1 MVANFVLAD
10 EINRA
15 PAKVQS
21 ALLEVMAE
29 RHLSIGGKTFP
40 MPDPF
45 LVLATQNP
53 IENEGVYPLPEAQRD
68 RFLFKI
74 VVEYPNVE
82 EEREIVYRM
91 GATPPEA
98 QQVIDPDELVRLQGV
113 ASRVFVHHA
122 LVDYVVRLV
131 VATRTP
137 AEHGLSD
144 VAGWVSYGASPRATL
159 GIVGVRRG
167 RSRSSAAATTS
178 SRRTCST
185 SPPTCCGTG
194 WCSPT
199 TPSPTA
205 CRWTTSS
212 PGSSVRCR
220 CRRSARGPRAVLSTA
235 GLPWPESS
243 ADHRRAGH
251 ERGRASRHGPGPARR
266 GPRSTRVRNGHSM
279 RADRRTALLAATGS
293 LLLPRAGSAQ
303 TGVPDRDVLE
313 ALLARERELESAYAA
328 AARRR
333 VIDAGL
339 ARHLGRQEREHAEGL
354 ERTLAGRP
362 RNPVASVAPP
372 ELNRALA
379 GGRRPFLRYATALEE
394 AAVAAYAD
402 AVTALRDEKL
412 LQPLGSIMASQGQHL
427 VLLRRELGISPLT
440 RAYETG

>member
-1 MVANFVLAD
+1 
-10 EINRA
+10 
-15 PAKVQS
+15 
-21 ALLEVMAE
+21 
-29 RHLSIGGKTFP
+29 
-40 MPDPF
+40 
-45 LVLATQNP
+45 
-53 IENEGVYPLPEAQRD
+53 
-68 RFLFKI
+68 
-74 VVEYPNVE
+74 
-82 EEREIVYRM
+82 
-91 GATPPEA
+91 
-98 QQVIDPDELVRLQGV
+98 
-113 ASRVFVHHA
+113 
-122 LVDYVVRLV
+122 
-131 VATRTP
+131 
-137 AEHGLSD
+137 
-144 VAGWVSYGASPRATL
+144 
-159 GIVGVRRG
+159 
-167 RSRSSAAATTS
+167 
-178 SRRTCST
+178 
-185 SPPTCCGTG
+185 
-194 WCSPT
+194 
-199 TPSPTA
+199 
-205 CRWTTSS
+205 
-212 PGSSVRCR
+212 
-220 CRRSARGPRAVLSTA
+220 
-235 GLPWPESS
+235 
-243 ADHRRAGH
+243 
-251 ERGRASRHGPGPARR
+251 
-266 GPRSTRVRNGHSM
+266 M